1 MNALPGA
8 VPVNDFDLVQAID
21 RLCRRIV
28 VAVAPATHRRLDA
41 ALGRALDIAGVEHHA
56 HGTLKDFRRELR

>member
-1 MNALPGA
+1 MNALPRT

-21 RLCRRIV
+21 RLCRRTV
-28 VAVAPATHRRLDA
+28 VAVAPTAHRRLNA
-41 ALGRALDIAGVEHHA
+41 GLGPALGVAGVERPA